1 MMLTDVVPFSRS
13 DVQLVQ
19 SILQTPDAVIT
30 SAALDGFHGHS
41 AEPLKESGVLRPDG
55 HQLAAVSLSDHDDE
69 AVNLSWSPEHRGYGY
84 FSPSAGWVPVSGDQL
99 TAYTICFPDLFQ
111 VLLAPLDV
119 SSREAPEELVRGLI
133 WEVGDVRLPGRGKR
147 VPVWI
152 SRRLHA
158 PEVWSMFADAAR
170 SRPSPGLRLVIN
182 LTPGRVMEP
191 TYRGHE
197 IISLQDVICADG
209 LAVDPDLLA
218 ARVSS
223 GATTADAPIIVT
235 ADGASVNVRGKHYP
249 FTGTK
254 QRSIIRHLYQAWK
267 SGEPE
272 CLTAAV
278 LEAAECGAS
287 VNTLAKAFSGRSD
300 WRDFIQEKNGR
311 CWISL

>member
-1 MMLTDVVPFSRS
+1 MTLTEAVPFTRS
-13 DVQLVQ
+13 DVLLVQ

-30 SAALDGFHGHS
+30 GAALDGFHSRS
-41 AEPLKESGVLRPDG
+41 ADTLKSSGVLRPDA
-55 HQLAAVSLSDHDDE
+55 HQLAAVALSDHEDE

-84 FSPSAGWVPVSGDQL
+84 FSPSAGWMPVSGDQL

-111 VLLAPLDV
+111 VLLAPLDM

-147 VPVWI
+147 VSVWI
-152 SRRLHA
+152 ARRLA
-158 PEVWSMFADAAR
+158 DLSVWSEFTTAAQA
-170 SRPSPGLRLVIN
+170 RPAPGLRVVIN
-182 LTPGRVMEP
+182 LTAGRLMEP

-197 IISLQDVICADG
+197 IIPLKDVISGDG
-209 LAVDPDLLA
+209 LAVDPGLLA
-218 ARVSS
+218 ARISS
-223 GATTADAPIIVT
+223 GAPTADAPIVVT
-235 ADGASVNVRGKHYP
+235 ADGASVNVRGKPYP

-254 QRSIIRHLYQAWK
+254 QRAIIRHLYQAWQ

-278 LEAAECGAS
+278 LETAECGAS

-300 WRDFIQEKNGR
+300 WRDFI
-311 CWISL
+311 